1 MLTDAAVLG
10 TSFPAEAVVAVSGL
24 EPDEV
29 ARILSDLLRRE
40 VLEVSAD
47 PLSPERGSYRFSQEM
62 LRQVAYE
69 TLSRRDRK
77 SRHLAVAAHLQRA
90 FPNDGEEVIDVVARH
105 YIDALEAVP
114 DDSDASEIRESA
126 IAAYTRAA
134 DRAIRSGSPARAAT
148 CFCSAADLLDQ
159 TDVGDPRSARMRELA
174 ADSLLRTDRATVAI
188 PIVERAIDQYVHQ
201 GDHRSAARA
210 RVALGRALRR
220 VGRHTDARFH
230 LEAALTVLRPDPDVD
245 TVEAL
250 EQLGSVEMFTG
261 GDAAGELTA
270 EALALAQAL
279 DLGPERLGR
288 VLLTRGMHFD
298 IVGQH
303 AEAVMYLREAAR
315 LTSEIDPGT
324 SIVACLNLANVLNVD
339 DPAGA
344 ADAARQALDT
354 CDRSGELFGRGTVIY
369 NLLFAL
375 VAVGDWDGA
384 AAVLER
390 YVDDHALDSDE
401 HLVSG
406 RAWLAALRG
415 DVQQAESQV
424 NELHRFAASEDPQDI
439 AVLLTIRAFIA
450 DARGRPDEAL
460 TKAQLTLEQ
469 VARALPFNG
478 DDGRWVWPLAARSAH
493 AVGDLEAERE
503 LLALCE
509 SHPIGHRASIA
520 AGRGTPDRGQAGGR
534 RPP

>member
-1 MLTDAAVLG
+1 
-10 TSFPAEAVVAVSGL
+10 
-24 EPDEV
+24 
-29 ARILSDLLRRE
+29 
-40 VLEVSAD
+40 
-47 PLSPERGSYRFSQEM
+47 
-62 LRQVAYE
+62 
-69 TLSRRDRK
+69 
-77 SRHLAVAAHLQRA
+77 
-90 FPNDGEEVIDVVARH
+90 
-105 YIDALEAVP
+105 
-114 DDSDASEIRESA
+114 
-126 IAAYTRAA
+126 
-134 DRAIRSGSPARAAT
+134 
-148 CFCSAADLLDQ
+148 
-159 TDVGDPRSARMRELA
+159 
-174 ADSLLRTDRATVAI
+174 
-188 PIVERAIDQYVHQ
+188 
-201 GDHRSAARA
+201 
-210 RVALGRALRR
+210 
-220 VGRHTDARFH
+220 
-230 LEAALTVLRPDPDVD
+230 
-245 TVEAL
+245 
-250 EQLGSVEMFTG
+250 MFTG

-401 HLVSG
+401 YLVSG
-406 RAWLAALRG
+406 RAWFAALRG

-509 SHPIGHRASIA
+509 SHPIGHRAPLQRAEARLIEARLA
-520 AGRGTPDRGQAGGR
+520 AADHHDDAADRFDVAIDALRSMSTPFHLAHGLLDHAAFLIERGETESADLAIGEARAVADRLGC
-534 RPP
+534 RPLLARADRLTAVEAVSD